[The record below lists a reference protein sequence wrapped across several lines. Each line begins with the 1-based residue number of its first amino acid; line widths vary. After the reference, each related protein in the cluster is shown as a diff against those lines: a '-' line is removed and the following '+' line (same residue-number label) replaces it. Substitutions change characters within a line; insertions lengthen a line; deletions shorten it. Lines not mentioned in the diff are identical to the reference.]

1 MDLIEILENGLDTVL
16 CVKPVGVS
24 SQEDGEN
31 SLPRLLASQLD
42 CKVFPVHRLDRAVG
56 GVMVFAKTSK
66 AAARLS
72 KTVQEGTLRKEYL
85 AVLEKRPAQDAG
97 VLEDLLFHD
106 RFKNKT
112 YVVTRERKGV
122 KKAKLSYRVLAE
134 LDGKC
139 LVHVRLLT
147 GRTHQIRVQFSSRGC
162 PLIGDGKYGGRV
174 KADAPALWSY
184 ALTLPER
191 GGEKRVC
198 RLPEFTGAWEAFS
211 PALTSFAGS
220 AE

>member
-1 MDLIEILENGLDTVL
+1 MDLIEILENGADAVL

-24 SQEDGEN
+24 SQADAEDC
-31 SLPRLLASQLD
+31 LPRLLASQLG
-42 CKVFPVHRLDRAVG
+42 CKIFPVHRLDWAVG
-56 GVMVFAKTSK
+56 GVMVFAKTS
-66 AAARLS
+66 AGAARLS
-72 KTVQEGTLRKEYL
+72 KAVQEGTLRKEYL

-122 KKAKLSYRVLAE
+122 KKAKLSYTVLAE
-134 LDGKC
+134 SEGRC
-139 LVHVRLLT
+139 LVHVKLYT

-162 PLIGDGKYGGRV
+162 PLVGDGKYGSRV

-198 RLPEFTGAWEAFS
+198 RLPEFNGAWEAFS
-211 PALTSFAGS
+211 PALASLSGS